1 VDAYSNGR
9 DRPSICGQEAATPP
23 LDHRTRG
30 GKRVR
35 EVTRILTEALGGN
48 LSKVKVGHA
57 ALLVAVSEI
66 HRTSGLKERA

>member
-1 VDAYSNGR
+1 MHT
-9 DRPSICGQEAATPP
+9 ATAEIDLRSVARKPRRQP

-48 LSKVKVGHA
+48 LSEVKVGHA